1 MTSYSRIV
9 LVDDND
15 DDNFIHQRFLE
26 LAKWGGDFVV
36 YRDAL
41 EAAEALPAL
50 TPQPELMFVDLNMP
64 ALNGFELL
72 EQLSETAFDFSACK
86 VVILT
91 SSIHPDDRQRAVG
104 HQMVRA
110 YMEKPLNLSA
120 LEKLTPLLA

>member
-9 LVDDND
+9 LIDDND

-26 LAKWGGDFVV
+26 LARWGGDFVI
-36 YRDAL
+36 YRDAV
-41 EAAEALPAL
+41 EAAEALPTL
-50 TPQPELMFVDLNMP
+50 EPGPQLMFVDLNMP

-72 EQLSETAFDFSACK
+72 EQLSGTAFDFSDCK

-91 SSIHPDDRQRAVG
+91 SSIHPDDRQRAEG
-104 HQMVRA
+104 HGVVRA

-120 LEKLTPLLA
+120 LEKLTHILA